1 MEIVEFIKD
10 REMTKIKK
18 KYYVLCTKI
27 HQIFKKDQQA
37 K

>member
-1 MEIVEFIKD
+1 MEIVELIKD

-18 KYYVLCTKI
+18 KYVLCTKI